1 MANALYPKFKQSL
14 LDKLHDLNTDDIR
27 VILADLADYTYSA
40 AHDFVDDVTA
50 PARVATLGA
59 AVGSPT
65 ITDGVF
71 DHADYAFTL
80 VTGDQSEALIYYNHG
95 QAGADTGRGLICF
108 FDTGVTGFP
117 VTPGGGNINVTV
129 HASGVFAL

>member
-1 MANALYPKFKQSL
+1 MANSLFPKFKQGL
-14 LDKLHDLNTDDIR
+14 LNKEQDLNTDDIR

-40 AHDFVDDVTA
+40 AHDFVDDVGA
-50 PARVATLGA
+50 PARVSTLGSA
-59 AVGSPT
+59 LASPT
-65 ITDGVF
+65 IADGVF
-71 DHADYAFTL
+71 DHADYAFST
-80 VTGDQSEALIYYNHG
+80 VTGDQAEALIYYNHG
-95 QAGADTGRGLICF
+95 MAGADTGRGLVCF